1 MVEVNKLS
9 LFFFFTLQKIS
20 ENLCLIIKLSKYIY
34 LGINVGKNK
43 IVSSLNIGSAP
54 NSFRA
59 MDDGCY
65 M

>member
-9 LFFFFTLQKIS
+9 LFFLHFI
-20 ENLCLIIKLSKYIY
+20 ENICLIIKLSKNIY
-34 LGINVGKNK
+34 LGISIGKNK

-54 NSFRA
+54 NSFRE
-59 MDDGCY
+59 MDDGYY